1 MYENTV
7 LLSLPENDKLSGVGF
22 LHQVSVKETFPC
34 HTHDFFEFFYVLK
47 GKAIHDIN
55 GQKMV
60 LSQGTLVF
68 IRPADV
74 HHYSF
79 INNYDMEM
87 ISIGVE
93 CGLVQS
99 ACNFLGMDIQEFL
112 KPCLPSQII
121 YTGGS
126 HWDMAEKLLVIDK
139 KSSGQERRQYFL
151 SILPELL
158 YQMKFG
164 REQQDKIIPPWLSSL
179 VEEMSKTENFVEGL
193 PKMIDL
199 SGVSQ
204 EHLNRSFKKYLE
216 MTPTAFI
223 NMKRI
228 DYSAALLS
236 EGNDNILDICYLCG
250 FQNVSYFYQIFKE
263 TYHCTPKQ
271 FAKERKSIQNQY
283 SGKMS

>member
-1 MYENTV
+1 MHENTV
-7 LLSLPENDKLSGVGF
+7 FLSLPEYDMLSGVGF

-60 LSQGTLVF
+60 LAQGTIVF

-112 KPCLPSQII
+112 KPYLPSQII
-121 YTGGS
+121 YAGGS
-126 HWDMAEKLLVIDK
+126 HWDMAEKLLLIDK
-139 KSSGQERRQYFL
+139 KSRGQERRQYFL

-179 VEEMSKTENFVEGL
+179 VEEMSKSENFVEGL

-236 EGNDNILDICYLCG
+236 EGNENILDICYLCG
-250 FQNVSYFYQIFKE
+250 FHNVSYFYQIFKE

-271 FAKERKSIQNQY
+271 FVKERKSMRNQY
-283 SGKMS
+283 SGKIS

>member
-1 MYENTV
+1 
-7 LLSLPENDKLSGVGF
+7 
-22 LHQVSVKETFPC
+22 
-34 HTHDFFEFFYVLK
+34 
-47 GKAIHDIN
+47 
-55 GQKMV
+55 
-60 LSQGTLVF
+60 
-68 IRPADV
+68 
-74 HHYSF
+74 
-79 INNYDMEM
+79 
-87 ISIGVE
+87 
-93 CGLVQS
+93 
-99 ACNFLGMDIQEFL
+99 
-112 KPCLPSQII
+112 
-121 YTGGS
+121 
-126 HWDMAEKLLVIDK
+126 MAEKLLLIDK

-271 FAKERKSIQNQY
+271 FVKERKSIQNQY
-283 SGKMS
+283 SGKTS